1 MKDNTELPQEMVTF
15 INDNIISKGY
25 TQSFFLDYIHT
36 FSSQKDI
43 KDWTID
49 ELTNTLPDFYIKT
62 PNNYIKEYQCIKLNP
77 TVITNKVLK
86 VELKNPRTIQKSLFE
101 TSYVFYEL
109 ETKEFNWLVNRRY
122 SDFIWLKECLEV
134 LFPGEYVPK
143 LPKKKSGNKRFE
155 ENFIEKRMKRLQQF
169 LDELLL
175 NENFKSSEVVVK
187 FLSLSDRVM
196 FEHEMSIDNPDNVSI
211 SRTKEMMNVT
221 GTVKVLNID
230 SENYVSFAN
239 RFNSINS
246 YLKENQKDLS
256 SLYKEFKDLE
266 DNLLC
271 AVTNLNNINEILLHL
286 SSMNQKAGLGNH
298 IDQFYDQY
306 AHYFRNWG
314 RIMQKEIDSLKGT
327 TQQYCKDFINKGEI
341 YLSLFKKQEDLIND
355 YNDKKSELLKKK
367 ERLWNEKNTMKWEM
381 ISDYSI
387 DPVKLLQDRNYAF
400 EKMCYQ
406 NTIDVNDMCLQL
418 GYFFNANNEHFFDF
432 KTKFTNDLKVSI
444 NKFSEEFGNAISDE
458 LEIWTTMKSKLDEI

>member
-1 MKDNTELPQEMVTF
+1 MEKILFFHNCFEIYYYICLFIFNSIINLNCLKLMKDNTELPQEMVTF

-143 LPKKKSGNKRFE
+143 LPKKKIGNKRFE

-175 NENFKSSEVVVK
+175 NENFKSSEVVV
-187 FLSLSDRVM
+187 
-196 FEHEMSIDNPDNVSI
+196 
-211 SRTKEMMNVT
+211 
-221 GTVKVLNID
+221 
-230 SENYVSFAN
+230 
-239 RFNSINS
+239 
-246 YLKENQKDLS
+246 
-256 SLYKEFKDLE
+256 
-266 DNLLC
+266 
-271 AVTNLNNINEILLHL
+271 
-286 SSMNQKAGLGNH
+286 
-298 IDQFYDQY
+298 
-306 AHYFRNWG
+306 
-314 RIMQKEIDSLKGT
+314 
-327 TQQYCKDFINKGEI
+327 
-341 YLSLFKKQEDLIND
+341 
-355 YNDKKSELLKKK
+355 
-367 ERLWNEKNTMKWEM
+367 
-381 ISDYSI
+381 
-387 DPVKLLQDRNYAF
+387 
-400 EKMCYQ
+400 
-406 NTIDVNDMCLQL
+406 
-418 GYFFNANNEHFFDF
+418 
-432 KTKFTNDLKVSI
+432 
-444 NKFSEEFGNAISDE
+444 
-458 LEIWTTMKSKLDEI
+458 